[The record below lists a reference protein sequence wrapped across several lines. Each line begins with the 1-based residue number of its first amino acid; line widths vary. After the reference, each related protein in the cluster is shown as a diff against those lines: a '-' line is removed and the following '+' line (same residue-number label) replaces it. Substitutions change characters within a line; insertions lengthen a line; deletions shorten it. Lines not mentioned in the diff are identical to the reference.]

1 MSENNLSYP
10 KICKNTDGL
19 YFIRFYMHNK
29 RYRLFSGRMI
39 NSSLRPNTYPKKLR
53 LGKAV
58 LLAKEVYYFLVKN
71 NYSFEKKISSL
82 EFFDK
87 IINKKLQEPLSDRY
101 KKELKSFINKKDVI
115 KNITENIK
123 NKLSFKFKY
132 ELENLPKD
140 IEDIQLKINHIND
153 ELKNSN
159 LYLDDVER
167 FNSIAK
173 EIADLKESLLVKED
187 RWLNLLEMEEKI
199 E

>member
-1 MSENNLSYP
+1 LDLDTMDLLTEMLTSYKGTLLIVSHDRDFLDQTVN
-10 KICKNTDGL
+10 KIL
-19 YFIRFYMHNK
+19 YFNGK
-29 RYRLFSGRMI
+29 G
-39 NSSLRPNTYPKKLR
+39 KLSIFM
-53 LGKAV
+53 GG
-58 LLAKEVYYFLVKN
+58 YSDFLKSQGN
-71 NYSFEKKISSL
+71 
-82 EFFDK
+82 
-87 IINKKLQEPLSDRY
+87 

-115 KNITENIK
+115 KNTTENIK

-167 FNSIAK
+167 FNSITK
-173 EIADLKESLLVKED
+173 EIVDLKESLLVKED

>member
-1 MSENNLSYP
+1 MLTSYKGTLLIVSHDRDFLDQTVN
-10 KICKNTDGL
+10 KIL
-19 YFIRFYMHNK
+19 YFNGK
-29 RYRLFSGRMI
+29 G
-39 NSSLRPNTYPKKLR
+39 KLSIFM
-53 LGKAV
+53 GG
-58 LLAKEVYYFLVKN
+58 YSDFLKSQGN
-71 NYSFEKKISSL
+71 
-82 EFFDK
+82 
-87 IINKKLQEPLSDRY
+87 

-115 KNITENIK
+115 KNTTENIK

-167 FNSIAK
+167 FNSITK
-173 EIADLKESLLVKED
+173 EIVDLKESLLVKED